1 MDNAMKESNDSV
13 MDGDDDEPWETW
25 FAQGELMPVPETAPH
40 SEMDGRPSRVGVV
53 VAAISATA
61 LTLLIVL
68 AGRV

>member
-1 MDNAMKESNDSV
+1 MDEHE
-13 MDGDDDEPWETW
+13 DEPWESW
-25 FAQGELMPVPETAPH
+25 FAQGELMAVPETLSDGET
-40 SEMDGRPSRVGVV
+40 SERRSRVGVV